1 MKRINAA
8 VALAAVAFA
17 LVSSV
22 SHAEVVKFNFT
33 AHGTEVD
40 YNQSGPAGF
49 PATGAGAYLPVSAT
63 IAGSFFYDTS
73 LHAVFPGSNT
83 NGYYSTTGIG
93 LSLSSSAGYHFT
105 NNVTTEFGQPSVQ
118 VYDSNPDDQVVVS
131 AAQTDSYGA
140 SHDVTLTLTG
150 KNREVLTEAF
160 MPTSLSSNDFNG
172 ALLIHWT
179 DNVGKEFNYRADLD
193 SLGLAPAATVP
204 EPETYAML
212 LAGLALVGVAGRRKQ
227 RQAPKFVA

>member
-1 MKRINAA
+1 MKRIN
-8 VALAAVAFA
+8 VVGKLAAMALL

-33 AHGTEVD
+33 AHGTGID
-40 YNQSGPAGF
+40 YNQGGPAGF
-49 PATGAGAYLPVSAT
+49 PPTGAGAYLPLSST

-73 LHAVFPGSNT
+73 LQAVFPGSNT

-93 LSLSSSAGYHFT
+93 VSLSSSAGYHFA

-131 AAQTDSYGA
+131 AGQTDSYGA

-150 KNREVLTEAF
+150 KNGNVLTQAL
-160 MPTSLSSNDFNG
+160 MPTSLSINDFSG
-172 ALLIHWT
+172 ALLIHWQ
-179 DNVGKEFNYRADLD
+179 DNAGKEFNYRADLD
-193 SLGLAPAATVP
+193 SLALAPAAAVP

-227 RQAPKFVA
+227 RQAPKFDA

>member
-1 MKRINAA
+1 MKRINVVGKLAA
-8 VALAAVAFA
+8 VALL

-22 SHAEVVKFNFT
+22 SHAEVIKFNFT
-33 AHGTEVD
+33 AHGTAID
-40 YNQSGPAGF
+40 YNQGGPAGF
-49 PATGAGAYLPVSAT
+49 PSTGAGAYLPLSST
-63 IAGSFFYDTS
+63 IAGSFFYDTA
-73 LHAVFPGSNT
+73 LQAVFPGSNT

-93 LSLSSSAGYHFT
+93 VSLSSSAGYHFA

-131 AAQTDSYGA
+131 AGQTDSYGA

-150 KNREVLTEAF
+150 KNGNVLTQAL
-160 MPTSLSSNDFNG
+160 MPTSLSINDFSG
-172 ALLIHWT
+172 ALLIHWQ
-179 DNVGKEFNYRADLD
+179 DNAGKEFNYRADLD
-193 SLGLAPAATVP
+193 SLALAPAAAVP

-227 RQAPKFVA
+227 RQAPKFDA